1 MWPFLMLIVGI
12 PLLIVGADLLVRG
25 ASGLALA
32 AKISALVVG
41 LTVVAFG
48 TSAPEIAISVDAAAR
63 GFGGVALGNAIGSNI
78 FNVLFV
84 LGLSALA
91 SPLAISG
98 QVLRRDTP
106 LMIAAS
112 VGVYLMAL
120 NGLLSR
126 LDGLIL
132 VTGLIAYVAYSL
144 IDGRRVGKARQQEVP
159 ALNVPQGARGI
170 AKCTG
175 LLLLG
180 LILLVI
186 GARMLVDGAVQLALY
201 LGVSELVVSL
211 TVVAAGTSLPE
222 AATSVMA
229 AIRKERDIAVGNI
242 VGSNLWNILAVLGIG
257 AVVAPNGIQVP
268 RESIAF
274 DLPVMVG
281 VGVVCLPLFFVGKKL
296 TRIEGAGLFAYYV
309 IYTTYVVLRAVGR
322 ESTAD
327 VMGKAVVFIVLPLTA
342 VFLLVRVAR
351 QLAANRRTE
360 NGTDDE

>member
-1 MWPFLMLIVGI
+1 MWPAFLLIVGV
-12 PLLIVGADLLVRG
+12 PLLILGADLLVRG

-32 AKISALVVG
+32 AKVSALVVG

-63 GFGGVALGNAIGSNI
+63 GYGSVALGNAVGSNI

-91 SPLAISG
+91 APLAISG

-112 VGVYLMAL
+112 IGVYLMAL
-120 NGLLSR
+120 NGVLSR
-126 LDGLIL
+126 IDGVIL
-132 VTGLIAYVAYSL
+132 VGGLIAYVTYSL
-144 IDGRRVGKARQQEVP
+144 VDGRRVGKIQQQDMPVK
-159 ALNVPQGARGI
+159 NVPQGVRGI
-170 AKCTG
+170 AICIG

-180 LILLVI
+180 LVLLVI
-186 GARMLVDGAVQLALY
+186 GARMLVNGAVELALK

-268 RESIAF
+268 HESIAF

-296 TRIEGAGLFAYYV
+296 SRIEGAGLFGYYV

-322 ESTAD
+322 ETTAD
-327 VMGKAVVFIVLPLTA
+327 LMGKAVVFIVLPLTA
-342 VFLLVRVAR
+342 LFLLVRVAR
-351 QLAANRRTE
+351 QLAANRRAE
-360 NGTDDE
+360 NGTPGE

>member
-1 MWPFLMLIVGI
+1 MWPAFLLIVGV
-12 PLLIVGADLLVRG
+12 PLLILGADLLVRG

-32 AKISALVVG
+32 AKVSALVVG

-63 GFGGVALGNAIGSNI
+63 GYGSVALGNAVGSNI

-91 SPLAISG
+91 APLAISG

-112 VGVYLMAL
+112 IGVYLMAL
-120 NGLLSR
+120 NGVLSR
-126 LDGLIL
+126 IDGVIL
-132 VTGLIAYVAYSL
+132 VGGLIAYVTYSL
-144 IDGRRVGKARQQEVP
+144 VDGRRVGKIQQQDMPVK
-159 ALNVPQGARGI
+159 NVPQGVRGI
-170 AKCTG
+170 AICIG

-180 LILLVI
+180 LVLLVI
-186 GARMLVDGAVQLALY
+186 GARMLVNGAVELALK

-268 RESIAF
+268 HES
-274 DLPVMVG
+274 
-281 VGVVCLPLFFVGKKL
+281 
-296 TRIEGAGLFAYYV
+296 
-309 IYTTYVVLRAVGR
+309 
-322 ESTAD
+322 
-327 VMGKAVVFIVLPLTA
+327 
-342 VFLLVRVAR
+342 
-351 QLAANRRTE
+351 
-360 NGTDDE
+360 